1 VVRLPARFQQ
11 PYKSTGDRLDQRL
24 RSSGLAV
31 SGSHV
36 MQAGTCPGDF
46 VTVKNLRQKATAGVP
61 GSLEV
66 ERNH

>member
-1 VVRLPARFQQ
+1 
-11 PYKSTGDRLDQRL
+11 
-24 RSSGLAV
+24 
-31 SGSHV
+31 